1 MNFQLVLVDDNNKK
15 VGYGTYEECHAGNG
29 VHHRAFV
36 TLLFDKENKILIQ
49 KRKHR
54 LFDGL
59 WDLTAISHPLHV
71 NGQDESY
78 QEASDRALLK
88 EMGISS
94 VEVQKIGAFN
104 YFAKDG
110 KNCENEH
117 CAVLV
122 GNFDGRFKPNKN
134 EVYEAK
140 KVKLADF
147 IADVQKN
154 PKKYT
159 PWAVLASESLKEQ
172 RPNLFKQE
180 LENFLKLYEPY
191 ASNFYLKKIKETKKY
206 SPVVS
211 NFYKDLADFSKGG
224 KKLRAF
230 FVYLGYKAGGRTD
243 IQKILPISLAFE
255 MTQNFFLIHDDIMDN
270 SDLRRGKP
278 TIHKVYEKKH
288 GPSISL
294 RQNSGQ
300 ALRTRRHYGEGMA
313 ITLGDIA
320 AIEAFSIVGN
330 SDFNSGLKAECIKDF
345 SKVLLETAYGQSLDL
360 EYAYERGDISQI
372 LKIADLKAA
381 RYSVAGPLLIGAKLA
396 KVKNSQVKA
405 LLNFGLNTGLAFQLQ
420 DDYLS
425 LFGDEET
432 IGKSILSDMREGKNT
447 VLIYKARELAAP
459 ADRKKLNEIWGTKDA
474 ALGDLEIVRKI
485 VEGCGSLAWSRQESL
500 RRIGEARTEI
510 NKISQDMEIRAIFN
524 QIGDYVINRK
534 R

>member
-36 TLLFDKENKILIQ
+36 TLIFDKENKVLIQ

-71 NGQDESY
+71 NGRDESY

-159 PWAVLASESLKEQ
+159 PWAVLASGSLKEQ

-180 LENFLKLYEPY
+180 LDKFLKLYEPY
-191 ASNFYLKKIKETKKY
+191 ARQFYSRKIKDTKKY
-206 SPVVS
+206 SPIVS
-211 NFYKDLADFSKGG
+211 NFYKNLADFSNGG

-230 FVYLGYKAGGRTD
+230 FVYLGFKAGGRADTE
-243 IQKILPISLAFE
+243 KILPISLAFE

-278 TIHKVYEKKH
+278 TVHKVYEKKH
-288 GPSISL
+288 G
-294 RQNSGQ
+294 
-300 ALRTRRHYGEGMA
+300 RHYGEGMA

-320 AIEAFSIVGN
+320 AIEAFNIVGD
-330 SDFNSGLKAECIKDF
+330 SDFSSDLKVECFKDF
-345 SKVLLETAYGQSLDL
+345 SQVLLETAYGQSLDL

-381 RYSVAGPLLIGAKLA
+381 RYSVAGPLLIGARLA
-396 KVKNSQVKA
+396 RARSFQVKA
-405 LLNFGLNTGLAFQLQ
+405 LLNFGLNAGLAFQLR

-425 LFGDEET
+425 LFGDEVT

-447 VLIYKARELAAP
+447 VLIYKARELTATV
-459 ADRKKLNEIWGTKDA
+459 DKKKLNEIWGTKDA

-485 VEGCGSLAWSRQESL
+485 VEGCGSLAWCRQESL

-510 NKISQDMEIRAIFN
+510 NKISQDAEIRAIFN